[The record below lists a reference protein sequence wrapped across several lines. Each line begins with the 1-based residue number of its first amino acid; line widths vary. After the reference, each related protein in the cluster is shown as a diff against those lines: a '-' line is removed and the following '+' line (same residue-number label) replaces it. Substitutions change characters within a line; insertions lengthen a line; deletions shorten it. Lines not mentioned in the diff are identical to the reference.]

1 MGSSRRDSISD
12 KIAKFSPFHGR
23 TDRMTLNKALQPSYG
38 RETLGVA
45 SLRMIDKP
53 GRGGCDG

>member
-1 MGSSRRDSISD
+1 
-12 KIAKFSPFHGR
+12 
-23 TDRMTLNKALQPSYG
+23 MTLNKALHPSYG

-53 GRGGCDG
+53 GRVRV